1 MNAVNSATV
10 KRAALIAPLPLF
22 LLLLYGLPLAGVM
35 GWSVTLPT
43 PGLEQY
49 RQVATDSSIRDVL
62 LRTFRLCLTTTVL
75 AVAIGYLL
83 SYCWV
88 FASRPWQRVVELAV
102 FVPMWISVLVR
113 AFGWLIALG
122 NDGILNAWLMGI
134 GLIHEPLQ
142 MTRNE
147 FGVVIGMVHF
157 MVPYAIFPLA
167 SSMRQL
173 DRRTLLAA
181 RGLGAGGLRTFWAVL
196 VPQTLPGLLGAFLIV
211 FVFCL
216 GFFITPAILGGGQ
229 TAMIAEYVYLQMFQT
244 NNWGLGAALSVTL
257 LAFIGLMAALLMR
270 ASRINKL
277 VN

>member
-1 MNAVNSATV
+1 VNFATV
-10 KRAALIAPLPLF
+10 KRAALIAPLPLL

-49 RQVATDSSIRDVL
+49 RQVVTDSSIRDVL

-122 NDGILNAWLMGI
+122 NDGILNAWLMGL

-270 ASRINKL
+270 ASRVNKL

>member
-10 KRAALIAPLPLF
+10 KRAALIAPLPLL

-49 RQVATDSSIRDVL
+49 RQVVTDSSIRDVL

-75 AVAIGYLL
+75 ALAIGYLL

-122 NDGILNAWLMGI
+122 NEGILNAWLMGI

-181 RGLGAGGLRTFWAVL
+181 RGLGAGGLRTFWTVL

-244 NNWGLGAALSVTL
+244 NNWGLGAALSLTL
-257 LAFIGLMAALLMR
+257 LAFIGLMAALLIR

-277 VN
+277 VS

>member
-1 MNAVNSATV
+1 MSLTRSSTV
-10 KRAALIAPLPLF
+10 KRALMVVPLPAL
-22 LLLLYGLPLAGVM
+22 LLLLYGLPLAGVI
-35 GWSVTLPT
+35 GWSFTLPV
-43 PGLEQY
+43 PGLDQY
-49 RQVATDSSIRDVL
+49 RQVVSDASIREVMG
-62 LRTFRLCLTTTVL
+62 RTLRLCMTTTVV
-75 AVAIGYLL
+75 AVAIAYLL

-88 FASRPWQRVVELAV
+88 FASRPWQRVIEIAV

-122 NDGILNAWLMGI
+122 SDGIVNGVLMHL
-134 GLIHEPLQ
+134 GLIQEPLQ

-147 FGVVIGMVHF
+147 FGVVIGMVHL
-157 MVPYAIFPLA
+157 MVPFAVFPLS
-167 SSMRQL
+167 SSMRQV

-181 RGLGAGGLRTFWAVL
+181 RGMGAKGLRTFWTVL
-196 VPQTLPGLLGAFLIV
+196 VPQTVPGILGAFLIV

-244 NNWGLGAALSVTL
+244 NNWGLGAALSVSL
-257 LAFIGLMAALLMR
+257 LVFIGVLAALMMR
-270 ASRINKL
+270 VTRANRQ

>member
-1 MNAVNSATV
+1 MNAVNFATV
-10 KRAALIAPLPLF
+10 KRAALIAPLPLL

-49 RQVATDSSIRDVL
+49 RQVVSDSSIRDVL

-122 NDGILNAWLMGI
+122 NDGILNAWLMGL

-270 ASRINKL
+270 ASRVNKL

>member
-1 MNAVNSATV
+1 MNTVNSATV
-10 KRAALIAPLPLF
+10 KRAALIAPLPLL

-49 RQVATDSSIRDVL
+49 RQVLTDASIRDVL
-62 LRTFRLCLTTTVL
+62 LRTLRLCLTTTVL

-122 NDGILNAWLMGI
+122 NDGILNAWLMGL

-216 GFFITPAILGGGQ
+216 GFFITPAILGGGE

-244 NNWGLGAALSVTL
+244 NDWGLGAALSVCL
-257 LAFIGLMAALLMR
+257 LVFIGLMAALLMR
-270 ASRINKL
+270 ASRVNKL

>member
-1 MNAVNSATV
+1 MDAVNSTAF
-10 KRAALIAPLPLF
+10 KRALLIVPLPL
-22 LLLLYGLPLAGVM
+22 LLVLLYGLPLAGVI

-43 PGLEQY
+43 LGLGQY
-49 RQVATDSSIRDVL
+49 QQVVTDPSIRDML
-62 LRTFRLCLTTTVL
+62 LRTLRLCLYTTVL
-75 AVAIGYLL
+75 AIAIGYLL
-83 SYCWV
+83 SYCRV
-88 FASRPWQRVVELAV
+88 FASRPWQLVVEIAV

-122 NDGILNAWLMGI
+122 NEGILNTLLMSV
-134 GLIHEPLQ
+134 GLIHGPVQ

-147 FGVVIGMVHF
+147 FAVVVGMVHF
-157 MVPYAIFPLA
+157 MVPYAVFPLS
-167 SSMRQL
+167 SSMRQI

-229 TAMIAEYVYLQMFQT
+229 TTMIAEYVYLQMFQT
-244 NNWGLGAALSVTL
+244 NNWGLGAALSVML
-257 LAFIGLMAALLMR
+257 LAFIGLMAALLMW
-270 ASRINKL
+270 ASRVNKL
-277 VN
+277 AR

>member
-1 MNAVNSATV
+1 MNAVNFATV
-10 KRAALIAPLPLF
+10 KRAALIAPLPLL

-49 RQVATDSSIRDVL
+49 RQVVTDSSIRDVL

-122 NDGILNAWLMGI
+122 NDGILNAWLMGL

-270 ASRINKL
+270 ASRVNKL